1 MKNYKYILFDL
12 DGTLTD
18 PSLGI
23 TKSVEYALKKF
34 EIPVENREEL
44 EKFIGPPL
52 INSFME
58 FYDFDKEKAVK
69 AVAVYREYFSVK
81 GIFENKI
88 YAGIEEMLQRL
99 KKMGKIIILATSKPE
114 KFAKQILEFFKI
126 DKYFDLVC
134 GATMDEKLCE
144 KNDIIRYAL
153 SKIGNSNEN
162 AIMVGDRKFDILGA
176 KENGIDSI
184 GVTYGFGNLD
194 ELNFA
199 GADYIISAPEEIF
212 NIIS

>member
-34 EIPVENREEL
+34 EIPVGNRGEL

-88 YAGIEEMLQRL
+88 YDSIEDTLERL

-126 DKYFDLVC
+126 DKYFDFVC

-153 SKIGNSNEN
+153 SKIGNLNEN

-184 GVTYGFGNLD
+184 GVTYGFGNLE